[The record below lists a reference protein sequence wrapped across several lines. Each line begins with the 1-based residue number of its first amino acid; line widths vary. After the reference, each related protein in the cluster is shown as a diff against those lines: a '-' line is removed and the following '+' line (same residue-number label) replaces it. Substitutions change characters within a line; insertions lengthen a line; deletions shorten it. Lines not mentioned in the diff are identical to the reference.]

1 MTRLVPFGLAVL
13 IALGAGAAA
22 AADGSEPAACAA
34 PAALAKI
41 EPALAN
47 TAARIDHAKPLTI
60 VAVGS
65 SSTRGAGASEPR
77 FSYPSRLEAALRE
90 RFPGVDIRVMNRGKG
105 GEDAG
110 EELERLGRDVIA
122 EHPDLV
128 IWQVGTNAVL
138 RRDDLEIDEI
148 LLRRGVSVLKQSQAD
163 VVLMDMQYAP
173 RVVERRSYAAMEQL
187 IAEIAHHTGVGLFR
201 RFALMQYWRAAQP
214 PESPM
219 MIGADGLH
227 MTDAGY
233 GCLAGALAQALAA
246 NWQSHRSTAQRAS
259 DEASRLA
266 DVSRA
271 RSVTTPERDA
281 R

>member
-1 MTRLVPFGLAVL
+1 VTRLVPFGLAVL

-138 RRDDLEIDEI
+138 RRDDLEMDEV
-148 LLRRGVSVLKQSQAD
+148 LLRRGVSLLKHSGAD

-173 RVVERRSYAAMEQL
+173 RIVERRSHAVMEQL

-201 RFALMQYWRAAQP
+201 RFALMQYWRAAQQ
-214 PESPM
+214 PESAP

-233 GCLAGALAQALAA
+233 GCLAASLAEALAL
-246 NWQSHRSTAQRAS
+246 NWQAHRTAAEHTSNAAKIADVGRTGSTARG
-259 DEASRLA
+259 
-266 DVSRA
+266 A
-271 RSVTTPERDA
+271 R
-281 R
+281 